1 MNVQDAFNI
10 RLNLLQRKCQNLV
23 LSDCAPGQ
31 RLDSAEA
38 MSVILSCEQNYGQ
51 QNLGSTPN
59 KRLLTFQHVFKRSSV
74 FINNFTTP

>member
-10 RLNLLQRKCQNLV
+10 RLNLLQRKCQHLV

-31 RLDSAEA
+31 QIDSAVA
-38 MSVILSCEQNYGQ
+38 LSVILSCEQNNGQ
-51 QNLGSTPN
+51 QNVGSTPN

-74 FINNFTTP
+74 CINNSTTL